1 MPRHQPPPDLS
12 PAIHPLALPAFNT
25 FAALGG
31 ECWPIGAV
39 RAVKVDSRPLVF
51 AGFGWLAGDP
61 SRMPLRI
68 EADPGDD
75 AILEAAWGEVAA
87 VVAILSRTPSRR
99 QRFALALART
109 VPEAELHRFGLPRTR
124 EPRLLLRRSGVPP
137 RARQAAPQPT
147 IFQVARDQF
156 LDEWPQE

>member
-1 MPRHQPPPDLS
+1 MSRHRTDPAHP
-12 PAIHPLALPAFNT
+12 PAIHPLAQPAFNA

-39 RAVKVDSRPLVF
+39 RAVKVDSKPMVF

-68 EADPGDD
+68 EADPGGN
-75 AILEAAWGEVAA
+75 AILEAAWAEVAA
-87 VVAILSRTPSRR
+87 VAAILSRPPGRR

-109 VPEAELHRFGLPRTR
+109 VPEAELHRFGLPSTR
-124 EPRLLLRRSGVPP
+124 EPRLLLRRIGVPP

-156 LDEWPQE
+156 LDEWPPE